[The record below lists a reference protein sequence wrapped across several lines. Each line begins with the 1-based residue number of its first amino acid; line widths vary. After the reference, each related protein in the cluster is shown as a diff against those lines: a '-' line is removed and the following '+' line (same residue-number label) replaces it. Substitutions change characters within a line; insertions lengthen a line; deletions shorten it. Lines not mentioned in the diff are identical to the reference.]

1 MDTREREKIVKI
13 FTRVISSE
21 EGIVFAYL
29 YGSFLTENTFRD
41 IDIFIYTGEGIDQ
54 FVYPVNVKEKLFD
67 AVSEIGA
74 DTFVIDDFDVR
85 IINNAPCYIVIDI
98 LREGILLAD
107 NNPDLREDYIER
119 ISNEYSVNY
128 FILDEA

>member
-13 FTRVISSE
+13 FTKVISSE

-29 YGSFLTENTFRD
+29 YGYFLTENTFRD

-67 AVSEIGA
+67 TVSEIGT

-85 IINNAPCYIVIDI
+85 IINDAPYDI
-98 LREGILLAD
+98 Y
-107 NNPDLREDYIER
+107 PSR
-119 ISNEYSVNY
+119 IC
-128 FILDEA
+128 FRF